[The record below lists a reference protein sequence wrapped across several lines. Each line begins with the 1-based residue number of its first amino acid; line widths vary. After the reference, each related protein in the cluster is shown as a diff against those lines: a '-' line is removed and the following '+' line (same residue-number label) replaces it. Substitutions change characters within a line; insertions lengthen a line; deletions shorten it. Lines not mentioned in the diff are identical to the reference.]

1 MKKTIISWLINA
13 SVAAFAVGA
22 LEIPI
27 KGVHIEQIP
36 ALTFSAIAILIAIL
50 LSKEK

>member
-1 MKKTIISWLINA
+1 MKKTIVSWLVNA

-27 KGVHIEQIP
+27 KGVHIEQLP
-36 ALTFSAIAILIAIL
+36 ALIFSALAILIAII
-50 LSKEK
+50 LSKE